1 MVTRIT
7 KETVGSIK
15 NEGLKQDA
23 LRYVNMYDEFIKAV
37 EESGV
42 KVHASED
49 RAQKAALLEKLEKA
63 GASVRNNGKS
73 VVLNA
78 ISPSCEDCR
87 TGFGSSTYILTLA
100 CNRDCFFCTNKN
112 QMNYEGGQSRVND
125 VISDFKNDL
134 KRYKEMKSAALTGGE
149 PLLYPD
155 KCAEFIKKVKKTSK
169 NVQTRIYTNGDLA
182 TPEILMQ
189 LKDAGLDEIRF
200 GLKPDESG
208 TVDGKILDIMREAV
222 RHIPRV
228 MVEMPVFPG
237 TLEKMKELMLTLDEM
252 GIFGVNILE
261 FLYPWVHPEEYSK
274 QGHEVAHRPYEIL
287 FNYTYAGGLPI
298 SGSETECLE
307 LLLFCAEK
315 KVKMGVHYCSLE
327 NKLTSQIYHHNFNL
341 RLTGTEVFSEK
352 DFFIKTAKGYGQDID
367 WIREK
372 LDEAGC
378 DHYIF
383 NNSSRFIEFSP
394 KLVPLL
400 KERDMELALTYQA
413 VDFDEEGNKVLR
425 EVQIDMINPRTFLPE
440 DI

>member
-1 MVTRIT
+1 MVTKIT

-23 LRYVNMYDEFIKAV
+23 LRYVNMYGEFIKAV

-42 KVHASED
+42 KVHDSED
-49 RAQKAALLEKLEKA
+49 RAQNAALLEKLEKA
-63 GASVRNNGKS
+63 GAEVRNNGKS

-112 QMNYEGGQSRVND
+112 QMDYEGGQHRVND
-125 VISDFKNDL
+125 VISGFKNDL

-222 RHIPRV
+222 KYIPRV

-274 QGHEVAHRPYEIL
+274 HGHEVAHRPYEIL
-287 FNYTYAGGLPI
+287 FNYTYAGGLPV

-352 DFFIKTAKGYGQDID
+352 DFFIKTAKGYGQDIE
-367 WIREK
+367 WIKEK

-383 NNSSRFIEFSP
+383 NNSSKFIEFSP
-394 KLVPLL
+394 ELVPLL

-425 EVQIDMINPRTFLPE
+425 EVQIDMINPKTFRPE